1 MPIFVWIY
9 RITWI
14 QDKTGFF
21 FIFLIFSSFF
31 LIFPFNWY
39 NCFLKYTRTGS
50 ALVEKIGQKLINIQV
65 QNFGKTKSS
74 PSKNFISIFFFKPKI
89 KIYIYDQECESLF
102 IIVFH
107 LVELL
112 KLFMINKM
120 FNFINGNWK
129 IKCTWQEHISQIKV
143 RRKLVQ
149 KTHVYKSSLK
159 SPVLWQEPWFEL
171 KVNQEKG
178 KE

>member
-9 RITWI
+9 RISWI
-14 QDKTGFF
+14 QDKAGFF

-50 ALVEKIGQKLINIQV
+50 VLVEKIGQKLINIQV

-74 PSKNFISIFFFKPKI
+74 PSKNFISIFFFKKKKNMI
-89 KIYIYDQECESLF
+89 KSVNHF
-102 IIVFH
+102 FKIVFH

-143 RRKLVQ
+143 RRKLMQ
-149 KTHVYKSSLK
+149 KTHIYKSSLK

-171 KVNQEKG
+171 KVNREKG